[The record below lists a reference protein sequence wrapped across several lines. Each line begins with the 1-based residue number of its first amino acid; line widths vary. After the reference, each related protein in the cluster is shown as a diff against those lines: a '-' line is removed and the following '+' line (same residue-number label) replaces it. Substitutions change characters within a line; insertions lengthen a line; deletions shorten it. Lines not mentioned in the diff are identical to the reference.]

1 MSAVGIDFGTTNSV
15 VSVFSSGRV
24 EVLPLDTPPADWAEL
39 GFDRVLPSVFAIG
52 PDAEPLFGWRAKTQP
67 AGRLEAVKRLFKQDE
82 IAQVGD
88 QTFYVEEVA
97 ALLFA
102 HLKRAAAQA
111 GIDVSRAVVTIPA
124 NSRGLARFRT
134 KVCAG
139 MAGIEVPVLINE
151 PTAAAMAYGISAAE
165 NQTLMVIDWGGGTL
179 DVTILE
185 TVDGT
190 FMEQASKGINKL
202 GGMDFDS
209 RLAKAITDTIANADD
224 WSEEERGAFKIAV
237 ERAKILLSSQEETHL
252 ILPRGEHRRVTRR
265 MFEDAVRP
273 LIERVREPIEQCL
286 ADLRQAPSDIDAI
299 ILVGGTS
306 KIPAVRNF
314 IADLMGSE
322 PAAGVDPMT
331 AVAEGAAVAAAV
343 LSGDLTTKDFL
354 VSTEHALGTVV
365 LDTDRMQLRFDPL
378 IPRNHKLPAKRTETY
393 SPVRDD
399 QESVRVCVIEG
410 DPTMP
415 VDHEDNVILKEWVVA
430 IPDPGPAMEKKF
442 DMTYDYDAS
451 GILHVTVVDGAG
463 NVLLQDDVSFG
474 VTRDKRQLVKIAERV
489 ERSIDSGNLT
499 ASETASRV
507 DDPEV
512 HLLIQRART
521 KVIPFLD
528 DEEAEALRQL
538 VAAVEGADASALPAA
553 RKALEDELRKY
564 SYLF

>member
-15 VSVFSSGRV
+15 VSVYGSGGA
-24 EVLPLDTPPADWAEL
+24 EVLPVDAPPADWAEL
-39 GFDRVLPSVFAIG
+39 GFDRVLPSVFAMG
-52 PDAEPLFGWRAKTQP
+52 ANAEPLFGWRAKTRP
-67 AGRLEAVKRLFKQDE
+67 TAKLEAVKRLFKQDE

-102 HLKRAAAQA
+102 HLKRAAADA
-111 GIDVSRAVVTIPA
+111 GVDVSHAVVTIPA

-151 PTAAAMAYGISAAE
+151 PTAAAMAYGISATE

-209 RLAKAITDTIANADD
+209 RLAKAIIDTIPNAAD
-224 WSEEERGAFKIAV
+224 WSEEERGTFKLAV
-237 ERAKILLSSQEETHL
+237 ERAKILLSSQEETNL
-252 ILPRGEHRRVTRR
+252 MLPGGEHRRVTRR
-265 MFEDAVRP
+265 MFEEAVRP
-273 LIERVREPIEQCL
+273 LIERVREPIERCL
-286 ADLRQAPSDIDAI
+286 ADLRETPSDIDAV

-306 KIPAVRNF
+306 KIPAVKNF
-314 IADLMGSE
+314 IADLLGSE
-322 PAAGVDPMT
+322 PVSGVDPMT

-343 LSGDLTTKDFL
+343 LSGALATNDFL

-365 LDTDRMQLRFDPL
+365 LDPDRMELRFDPL

-393 SPVRDD
+393 HPVRDD
-399 QESVRVCVIEG
+399 QDSVAVRVIEG
-410 DPTMP
+410 DPTVP
-415 VDHEDNVILKEWVVA
+415 IDHEDNVILKEWNVA
-430 IPDPGPAMEKKF
+430 IPEPGPAMDKAF
-442 DMTYDYDAS
+442 DMTYDYDAD
-451 GILHVTVVDGAG
+451 GILHVTVVDGSG

-474 VTRDKRQLVKIAERV
+474 VTRDKRQLVKIAESVESSMNSGSLAASEAQSRV
-489 ERSIDSGNLT
+489 E
-499 ASETASRV
+499 
-507 DDPEV
+507 DPEA
-512 HLLIQRART
+512 HLLVQRART

-528 DEEAEALRQL
+528 DEQAEVLRQL
-538 VAAVEGADASALPAA
+538 VAAVERADASSVAAA